1 MKHQNKPSPRE
12 ELYGRID
19 KVVDLKQLL
28 EQEIQAIMANNTVA
42 PGGCWIARYLAKG
55 RKGFYWYYKLQ
66 ATDPIFPTKS
76 SGKLSKY
83 KHLGKAGS
91 LAYLEA
97 LEQITTRAKIEALA
111 RSIETLNQGLKDLL
125 EETSKYKK

>member
-1 MKHQNKPSPRE
+1 MKHQNKPSPQE
-12 ELYGRID
+12 ELFERID
-19 KVVDLKQLL
+19 KVVDLKERL
-28 EQEIQAIMANNTVA
+28 EQEIQAIMALSAIA
-42 PGGCWIARYLAKG
+42 PSGCWIARYLAKG

-66 ATDPIFPTKS
+66 ATDPIFPTKT
-76 SGKLSKY
+76 SGKVSKY

-91 LAYLEA
+91 QAYLEA
-97 LEQITTRAKIEALA
+97 FEQITARAKIEALA

>member
-1 MKHQNKPSPRE
+1 MKHQNKPSPQE
-12 ELYGRID
+12 ELYERID
-19 KVVDLKQLL
+19 KVVDLKERL
-28 EQEIQAIMANNTVA
+28 EQEIQAIMANSTVA

-66 ATDPIFPTKS
+66 ATDPIFPTLT

-97 LEQITTRAKIEALA
+97 LEQITARAKIEAKA

>member
-1 MKHQNKPSPRE
+1 MKQQNKPSPQE
-12 ELYGRID
+12 ELSGRID
-19 KVVDLKQLL
+19 KVASLKERL
-28 EQEIQAIMANNTVA
+28 EQQIQAIIASSAVA

-66 ATDPIFPTKS
+66 ATNPIFPTKTN
-76 SGKLSKY
+76 GKLSKY

-91 LAYLEA
+91 QAYLEA
-97 LEQITTRAKIEALA
+97 LEQITARAKIEALA
-111 RSIETLNQGLKDLL
+111 RSIDTLNQGLKDLL